1 MYAAKQRVRD
11 WALHTEHHVSVYHVC
26 YRSQHSCTV
35 AKIWAQWLH
44 SWWSKAQSARIET
57 KVQLAHDAESKA
69 RLAHNAEMKAH
80 MVHIESGVLLACT
93 EPGERSERTES
104 GVQSAQ
110 TESKVQSEHTESKA
124 QSGHTESVAR
134 AERVERASFAAGQA
148 VVLLCLHE
156 L

>member
-11 WALHTEHHVSVYHVC
+11 WALHSEHHVSVYHVC

-44 SWWSKAQSARIET
+44 SWWSKAQSAHIEA
-57 KVQLAHDAESKA
+57 KVQLV
-69 RLAHNAEMKAH
+69 HNAEMKAH

>member
-11 WALHTEHHVSVYHVC
+11 WALHSEHHVSVYHVC

-44 SWWSKAQSARIET
+44 SWWSKAQSAHIEA
-57 KVQLAHDAESKA
+57 KAQLAHNAESKA

-93 EPGERSERTES
+93 AS
-104 GVQSAQ
+104 GVQSAHI
-110 TESKVQSEHTESKA
+110 ESGVQSEHTESKA
-124 QSGHTESVAR
+124 QLEHTESVA
-134 AERVERASFAAGQA
+134 RASFAAGQA

>member
-11 WALHTEHHVSVYHVC
+11 WALHSEHHVSVYHVC

-93 EPGERSERTES
+93 ES

>member
-11 WALHTEHHVSVYHVC
+11 WALHSEHHVSVYHVC

-80 MVHIESGVLLACT
+80 MVHIESGVVLACT
-93 EPGERSERTES
+93 ASGEYTAS
-104 GVQSAQ
+104 GVQSAH
-110 TESKVQSEHTESKA
+110 TESGVQSEHTESKA
-124 QSGHTESVAR
+124 QLEHTESVA
-134 AERVERASFAAGQA
+134 RASFAAGQA

>member
-11 WALHTEHHVSVYHVC
+11 WALHSEHHVSVYHVC

-44 SWWSKAQSARIET
+44 SWWSKAQSAHIET
-57 KVQLAHDAESKA
+57 KVQLVQNAESKA

-80 MVHIESGVLLACT
+80 MAHIESGVLLACT
-93 EPGERSERTES
+93 ASGEHTAS
-104 GVQSAQ
+104 GVQSAH
-110 TESKVQSEHTESKA
+110 TESGVQSEHTESKA
-124 QSGHTESVAR
+124 QLEHTESVAR
-134 AERVERASFAAGQA
+134 AERASFAAGQA
-148 VVLLCLHE
+148 VVLLCLCE